1 MRPRPVLLCGLLL
14 FIAGS
19 AFFVAGQERRREEKG
34 NAQAADSKSLAASDQ
49 IEVKEDRFSGVTTV
63 KLKPQVILDKPDHRL
78 TIEVTAKLGE
88 KKIYDHQKDE
98 IRAVVNFES
107 QSKTPVNY
115 GDREFHFMVD
125 GAPLNLGKVDI
136 EVDPYA
142 GRYNKLQPGFKIRET
157 FLKIFDRSAL
167 ELFSKASR
175 VETRLGPIEFVL
187 DQSLS
192 ALLREYSNRVL
203 AQHKI
208 VKERKP

>member
-1 MRPRPVLLCGLLL
+1 MRPRPVLMCGLLL

-34 NAQAADSKSLAASDQ
+34 DAQAADSKSLAASDQ

-98 IRAVVNFES
+98 IRAIVNFES

-157 FLKIFDRSAL
+157 FLKIFDRAAL
-167 ELFSKASR
+167 ELFSKADR
-175 VETRLGPIEFVL
+175 VEARLGPIEVAL
-187 DQSLS
+187 DPSLS
-192 ALLREYSNRVL
+192 ALLREYSNQVL
-203 AQHKI
+203 AQHKVI
-208 VKERKP
+208 KERKP

>member
-1 MRPRPVLLCGLLL
+1 MRSKTVLMFGLLL

-19 AFFVAGQERRREEKG
+19 VFFVAGQERRREEKSDAQVVGG
-34 NAQAADSKSLAASDQ
+34 NPSAAGDR

-78 TIEVTAKLGE
+78 TIEVTARLGE
-88 KKIYDHQKDE
+88 KKMYDHQKDE
-98 IRAVVNFES
+98 IRAIANFES
-107 QSKTPVNY
+107 QSKIPVNY
-115 GDREFHFMVD
+115 GDRELHFMVD
-125 GAPLNLGKVDI
+125 GAPLNLGKIDI

-142 GRYNKLQPGFKIRET
+142 ARYNRLQPGFKIRET
-157 FLKIFDRSAL
+157 FLKIIDRSAF
-167 ELFSKASR
+167 ESFSKANR

-192 ALLREYSNRVL
+192 AILREYSNQVL
-203 AQHKI
+203 AQHKT

>member
-1 MRPRPVLLCGLLL
+1 MRQILVCALMFVIASSIYFVLGR
-14 FIAGS
+14 
-19 AFFVAGQERRREEKG
+19 ERQREENG
-34 NAQAADSKSLAASDQ
+34 GAQAEASKQSNDQ
-49 IEVKEDRFSGVTTV
+49 IEIKADRFSGMTTV
-63 KLKPQVILDKPDHRL
+63 KLKPQVILDKPDQRL
-78 TIEVTAKLGE
+78 TIEITAKLGE
-88 KKIYDHQKDE
+88 KKIYDYQKDE
-98 IRAVVNFES
+98 IRAIANFES
-107 QSKTPVNY
+107 QSKAPVSY
-115 GDREFHFMVD
+115 GDRELHFMVA

-142 GRYNKLQPGFKIRET
+142 SRYNKLQPGFKIRET

-167 ELFSKASR
+167 ELFSKANR

>member
-1 MRPRPVLLCGLLL
+1 VCGLLL
-14 FIAGS
+14 FIVGS

-34 NAQAADSKSLAASDQ
+34 DAQVAGGKSSAAGEQ

-63 KLKPQVILDKPDHRL
+63 KLKPQVILDRPDYRL
-78 TIEVTAKLGE
+78 SIEVMAKLGE

-98 IRAVVNFES
+98 IRAIANFES
-107 QSKTPVNY
+107 QSKTPVSY
-115 GDREFHFMVD
+115 GDHELHFMVD

-136 EVDPYA
+136 EVDSYA
-142 GRYNKLQPGFKIRET
+142 GRYNRLQPGFKIRET

-167 ELFSKASR
+167 EQFSKASR
-175 VETRLGPIEFVL
+175 VETRLGPIEFAL

-192 ALLREYSNRVL
+192 AILREYSNQVL

>member
-1 MRPRPVLLCGLLL
+1 MFGLLL

-19 AFFVAGQERRREEKG
+19 VFFVAGQERRREQKSD
-34 NAQAADSKSLAASDQ
+34 AQVAGGKPSAAGDQ

-78 TIEVTAKLGE
+78 TIEVTARLGE

-98 IRAVVNFES
+98 IRAIANFES
-107 QSKTPVNY
+107 QSKTPVSY
-115 GDREFHFMVD
+115 GDRELHFMVD

-136 EVDPYA
+136 EVDLYA
-142 GRYNKLQPGFKIRET
+142 ARYNKLQPGFKIRET
-157 FLKIFDRSAL
+157 FLKIIDRSAL
-167 ELFSKASR
+167 ELFSKANR

-192 ALLREYSNRVL
+192 AILREYSNQVL